1 MELQGEKQK
10 LLDAIT
16 ADLKCI
22 EGVKAIVLGGSYAT
36 GFATENSDLDIGIY
50 YTKQNPF
57 GIENIKSIAEKYAV
71 DNNPT
76 VTGYYEWGP
85 WVNGGAWMSTSI
97 AEVDLLYKNIEQIT
111 KVIDDAKDGLWENSF
126 EQQPPYGFSSVIFLA
141 ETKCCIPL
149 YDPDGI
155 ISGLKESVAQ
165 YPQKLKGAIIQQSL
179 WAAEFTIWQAGKFA
193 SNDDLY
199 TTAGCLTRATHQIV
213 NALFALNELYPMGDK
228 RAIEI
233 LEKTNKKPS
242 NLSSKVN
249 SILNC
254 KSNSLMEN
262 VNCLKKLFHEVVLLA
277 EGQYQPHY
285 EL

>member
-1 MELQGEKQK
+1 MEMQVEKRK

-22 EGVKAIVLGGSYAT
+22 EGVKAIVLGGSYAA
-36 GFATENSDLDIGIY
+36 GFATESSDLDIGIY
-50 YTKQNPF
+50 YAKQNPF
-57 GIENIKSIAEKYAV
+57 EIQNINAIAEKYAAN
-71 DNNPT
+71 DNPI

-85 WVNGGAWMSTSI
+85 WVNGGAWLSTPNVD
-97 AEVDLLYKNIEQIT
+97 VDLLYKNIEQIT
-111 KVIDDAKDGLWENSF
+111 KVINDAKDGIWENSYD
-126 EQQPPYGFSSVIFLA
+126 QQPPYGFSSVIFLA

-155 ISGLKESVAQ
+155 ISGLKESVEQ
-165 YPQKLKGAIIQQSL
+165 YPQKLKRAIIQQSL

-193 SNDDLY
+193 LNADLY
-199 TTAGCLTRATHQIV
+199 NTAGCLTRATHQIV
-213 NALFALNELYPMGDK
+213 NAIFALNELYPMGDK
-228 RAIEI
+228 RAIDI

-242 NLSSKVN
+242 SFRSKVN
-249 SILNC
+249 TILNC
-254 KSNSLMEN
+254 TSNTLKEN
-262 VNCLKKLFHEVVLLA
+262 VNCLKMLFNEVVLLA